1 MAVIQISKI
10 QQRRGQKLLSGMP
23 QLSSGELAWA
33 VDTQELYIGNGSLA
47 EGAPY
52 VGNTRV
58 LTERDN
64 LLELAEIYRFANDKL
79 SITGSI
85 GRSLQSK
92 IDEIEVSILDFG
104 PPADPSTDQ
113 VTKFHLAFA
122 QLFKNTDTTFR
133 KVLKVPNGTYSFKS
147 VLKIPSNVIIR
158 GETRD
163 GVILDIN
170 TNGIEFTSASGA
182 DQFSFTSTNKPVN
195 ISISNLTI
203 HQTTGQTDITGVSG
217 TVFDNVK
224 FTAGYV
230 LGDVVSTPILA
241 AQTYDLSGIQPSS
254 FVTVEGT
261 GVSATRTIIYT
272 SNVVQTIDN
281 LVDTL
286 NNVDGSFNTK
296 FIATRSAESLI
307 ITAKSTSGFN
317 AADILAKFTV
327 KYPKSISGD
336 PLTIIPVATQAS
348 SGIENTTAA
357 VTWVNTQFGTRTNKV
372 TFSNCLFQSVP
383 LAVKCIQTVAFE
395 TVVNFNQCEFFICD
409 TGIYVSGANDQ
420 QQTSWNINNCVWE
433 EVAKQAVFN
442 TAGVGMNLHRPRV
455 KNVGNGVN
463 GPTAPLY
470 PMFQFG
476 TKFGNQ
482 IVDCFSDRHQASST
496 VGIGN
501 ALLTTT
507 ASMPEAINV
516 DIAMANDNYADIYLS
531 DSFTP
536 FAVFSA
542 NSRWISIDYIITLA
556 NNVRKGILTL
566 SIDDNKGDV
575 AIADNFTYSPSLIT
589 DPGGSMMTTFEF
601 NAELISNSTADD
613 STLGANNETVL
624 LTYKNPLSL
633 GATGTISYTIS
644 YGV

>member
-1 MAVIQISKI
+1 
-10 QQRRGQKLLSGMP
+10 MP

-33 VDTQELYIGNGSLA
+33 VDTQELFIGNGSLA

-64 LLELAEIYRFANDKL
+64 LLELAEIYRFANNNL

-92 IDEIEVSILDFG
+92 LDEIQVSVLDFG

-113 VTKFHLAFA
+113 ALKFNLAFE
-122 QLFKNTDTTFR
+122 QLFQNTDTNFR
-133 KVLKVPNGTYSFKS
+133 KVLIVPNGHYVFKS

-163 GVILDIN
+163 GAVLDIN
-170 TNGIEFTSASGA
+170 SNGIEFISANGT
-182 DQFSFTSTNKPVN
+182 DQLGPFTSTDRPEN
-195 ISISNLTI
+195 ILISNLTI
-203 HQTTGQTDITGVSG
+203 QQTTGQTDITGVTG
-217 TVFDNVK
+217 TTFDNVK
-224 FTAGYV
+224 FVATYV
-230 LGDVVSTPILA
+230 LGDTVSTPILA
-241 AQTYDLSGIQPSS
+241 AQTYDLSGIPPSS

-261 GVSATRTIIYT
+261 GVSATRTMIYT

-281 LVDTL
+281 LVAEL
-286 NNVDGSFNTK
+286 NDVDAIFNTK
-296 FIATRSAESLI
+296 FIASRSAESLI
-307 ITAKSTSGFN
+307 ITAKSTSGFS
-317 AADILAKFTV
+317 AADILTKFTV
-327 KYPKSISGD
+327 KYPKTISGD
-336 PLTIIPVATQAS
+336 PLTIVPVATQAS
-348 SGIENTTAA
+348 TGIENTTAA
-357 VTWVNTQFGTRTNKV
+357 VTWTNVQFGTRTNKV
-372 TFSNCLFQSVP
+372 TFSNCVFQSVP
-383 LAVKCIQTVAFE
+383 LGVKCIQTVAFE
-395 TVVNFNQCEFFICD
+395 TVVTFDHCDFFICD
-409 TGIYVSGANDQ
+409 TGIYVSGATDQ
-420 QQTSWNINNCVWE
+420 QQNSWNINNCSWE

-442 TAGVGMNLHRPRV
+442 TYGVGMNIHRPRI

-463 GPTAPLY
+463 GPEAPLY
-470 PMFQFG
+470 PIFQFG

-507 ASMPEAINV
+507 ASVPEALNV

-542 NSRWISIDYIITLA
+542 YSRWISIDYIITLA
-556 NNVRKGILTL
+556 NNVRKGTLTL
-566 SIDDNKGDV
+566 SIDDNKADV

-589 DPGGSMMTTFEF
+589 DPGGAMMTTFEF
-601 NAELISNSTADD
+601 NAEILSNSTEDD
-613 STLGANNETVL
+613 STAGANNDTVL
-624 LTYKNPLSL
+624 LTYKNPLAL
-633 GATGTISYTIS
+633 GSTGTISYTIS